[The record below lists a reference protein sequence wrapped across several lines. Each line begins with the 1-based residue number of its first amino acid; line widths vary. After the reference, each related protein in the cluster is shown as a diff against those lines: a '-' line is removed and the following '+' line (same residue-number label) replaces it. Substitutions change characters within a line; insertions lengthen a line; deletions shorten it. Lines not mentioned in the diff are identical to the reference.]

1 MNGMNLQ
8 ERADA
13 FYKSRSQ
20 EALEAAAEACLP
32 LCAAIA
38 RRFSGRGADE
48 EDLRQVA
55 AMACVK
61 ALHSYSPEHGAMF
74 STYAAQS
81 AAGAVRNHL
90 RDHAG
95 LVRTPRSLYEQSAK
109 LTRMRRELTQQLH
122 REPTVS
128 ELASAL
134 DWTMQQTID
143 TLMSRDA
150 QHTASF
156 DDKQDDDGLTLLDTL
171 GQNDAALSAF
181 EQNEDLKNVLSLLDI
196 HEQKLLKLRYFD
208 NLSQRA
214 VAQQLG
220 MTQMQVSRAE
230 RRLLSTLK
238 ERLQVS

>member
-13 FYKSRSQ
+13 YYRSRSK

-55 AMACVK
+55 AMACMK
-61 ALHSYSPEHGAMF
+61 ALSSYSPEHGALF

-81 AAGAVRNHL
+81 ATGAVRNHL
-90 RDHAG
+90 RDHGG

-109 LTRMRRELTQQLH
+109 LNRARQQLTQELH

-128 ELASAL
+128 ELASL
-134 DWTMQQTID
+134 LNWSMQQVID

-150 QHTASF
+150 QQTASF
-156 DDKQDDDGLTLLDTL
+156 DDKKDDDGLSLMETL
-171 GQNDAALSAF
+171 GENDHALSSF
-181 EQNEDLKNVLSLLDI
+181 EQNEDLKNVLSQLSL
-196 HEQKLLKLRYFD
+196 HEQQLLKLRYFD

-214 VAQQLG
+214 VAQQLN
-220 MTQMQVSRAE
+220 MTQMQVSRTE
-230 RRLLSTLK
+230 RRLLSILK
-238 ERLQVS
+238 ERLAFS

>member
-181 EQNEDLKNVLSLLDI
+181 EQNEDLKNVLSLLDN

-214 VAQQLG
+214 VAQQQG

>member
-1 MNGMNLQ
+1 MDGMNLQ
-8 ERADA
+8 QRADA
-13 FYKSRSQ
+13 YYRSRSK

-55 AMACVK
+55 AMACMK
-61 ALHSYSPEHGAMF
+61 ALSTYSPDHGALF

-109 LTRMRRELTQQLH
+109 LTRARAALTQELH

-134 DWTMQQTID
+134 NWSMQQVID

-150 QHTASF
+150 QQMASF
-156 DDKQDDDGLTLLDTL
+156 DDKKDDDGLTLLDTL
-171 GQNDAALSAF
+171 GENDQALSAF
-181 EQNEDLKNVLSLLDI
+181 EQNEDLKSVLSQLDI
-196 HEQKLLKLRYFD
+196 HEQQLLKLRYFD

-214 VAQQLG
+214 VAQKLG

-230 RRLLSTLK
+230 RRLLSALK
-238 ERLQVS
+238 ERLIVS

>member
-13 FYKSRSQ
+13 FYQSRSR

-48 EDLRQVA
+48 DDLRQVA

-109 LTRMRRELTQQLH
+109 LTRARRELTQQLH

-128 ELASAL
+128 ELASFL

-156 DDKQDDDGLTLLDTL
+156 DDKQDDDGLSLMDTL
-171 GQNDAALSAF
+171 GQHDPALASF
-181 EQNEDLKNVLSLLDI
+181 EQSEDLKNVLSQLDI
-196 HEQKLLKLRYFD
+196 HEQRLIKLRYFD

-220 MTQMQVSRAE
+220 MTQMQVSRVE
-230 RRLLSTLK
+230 RRLLSALK
-238 ERLQVS
+238 ERLRFS

>member
-150 QHTASF
+150 QHTASCA
-156 DDKQDDDGLTLLDTL
+156 DKQDDDGLTLLDTL

>member
-13 FYKSRSQ
+13 FYRLRSQ

-38 RRFSGRGADE
+38 RRFSGRGAEE

-61 ALHSYSPEHGAMF
+61 ALQSYSPEHGAMF

-90 RDHAG
+90 RDHGG

-109 LTRMRRELTQQLH
+109 INRARQELTQQLH

-134 DWTMQQTID
+134 GWTMQQTID

-150 QHTASF
+150 QKTASF
-156 DDKQDDDGLTLLDTL
+156 DDKKDDDGLTLMDTL
-171 GQNDAALSAF
+171 GQNDPALASF
-181 EQNEDLKNVLSLLDI
+181 EQNEDLKNVLSQLDI

-214 VAQQLG
+214 VAQMLG

-230 RRLLSTLK
+230 RRLLSSLK

>member
-1 MNGMNLQ
+1 MNGLKLQ
-8 ERADA
+8 ERANA
-13 FYKSRSQ
+13 FYRSRSQ

-109 LTRMRRELTQQLH
+109 LNRARQQLTQELH

-128 ELASAL
+128 ELASL
-134 DWTMQQTID
+134 LNWTMQQVID

-150 QHTASF
+150 QQTASF
-156 DDKQDDDGLTLLDTL
+156 DDKKDDDGLTLLDTL
-171 GQNDAALSAF
+171 GENDQALSAF
-181 EQNEDLKNVLSLLDI
+181 EQNEDLKNVLSQLSI
-196 HEQKLLKLRYFD
+196 HEQQLLKLRYFD

-220 MTQMQVSRAE
+220 MTQMQVSRTE
-230 RRLLSTLK
+230 RRLLMALK
-238 ERLQVS
+238 ERLAVS

>member
-1 MNGMNLQ
+1 MNGLDLQ
-8 ERADA
+8 ERANA

-90 RDHAG
+90 RDHAQ

-109 LTRMRRELTQQLH
+109 LTRMRQQLTQELH

-128 ELASAL
+128 ELSSAL
-134 DWTMQQTID
+134 NWSMQQTID

-156 DDKQDDDGLTLLDTL
+156 DDKQGDDDLSLMDTL
-171 GQNDAALSAF
+171 GQHDPALATF
-181 EQNEDLKNVLSLLDI
+181 EQNEDLKNVLAQLDV
-196 HEQKLLKLRYFD
+196 HEQKLLKLRFFD

>member
-196 HEQKLLKLRYFD
+196 HEQRLLKLRYFD

>member
-196 HEQKLLKLRYFD
+196 HEQKLLQLRYFD

>member
-181 EQNEDLKNVLSLLDI
+181 EQNEDLRNVLSLLDI

>member
-1 MNGMNLQ
+1 MDGMNLQ
-8 ERADA
+8 QRADA
-13 FYKSRSQ
+13 YYHSRSK
-20 EALEAAAEACLP
+20 EALEAAVEACLP
-32 LCAAIA
+32 LCSAIA

-55 AMACVK
+55 AMACMK
-61 ALHSYSPEHGAMF
+61 ALFTYSPDHGALF

-109 LTRMRRELTQQLH
+109 LTRARAKLTQELH

-128 ELASAL
+128 ELSSVL
-134 DWTMQQTID
+134 NWTMQQTID

-150 QHTASF
+150 QQTASF
-156 DDKQDDDGLTLLDTL
+156 DDKKEDDGLSLMETL
-171 GQNDAALSAF
+171 GEDDQALSAF
-181 EQNEDLKNVLSLLDI
+181 AQNEDLKNVISQLDL
-196 HEQKLLKLRYFD
+196 HEQQLLRLRYFD

-214 VAQQLG
+214 VAQKLG

-230 RRLLSTLK
+230 RRLLSALK
-238 ERLQVS
+238 ERLTIA

>member
-13 FYKSRSQ
+13 FYRLRSQ

-90 RDHAG
+90 RDHGG

-109 LTRMRRELTQQLH
+109 INRARQELTQQLH

-134 DWTMQQTID
+134 GWTMQQTID

-150 QHTASF
+150 QKTASF
-156 DDKQDDDGLTLLDTL
+156 DDKKDDDGLTLMDTL
-171 GQNDAALSAF
+171 GQNDPALASF
-181 EQNEDLKNVLSLLDI
+181 EQNEDLKNVLSQLDI

-214 VAQQLG
+214 VAQMLG

-230 RRLLSTLK
+230 RRLLSSLK

>member
-8 ERADA
+8 EKADA

-143 TLMSRDA
+143 TLVSRDA

-156 DDKQDDDGLTLLDTL
+156 DDKQDDDGLTLMDTL

-238 ERLQVS
+238 ERLKVS

>member
-1 MNGMNLQ
+1 MNGLNLQ

-13 FYKSRSQ
+13 FFISRSQ

-32 LCAAIA
+32 LCATIA

-48 EDLRQVA
+48 EDLKQVA

-109 LTRMRRELTQQLH
+109 LTRARAALTQQLH

-128 ELASAL
+128 ELASML
-134 DWTMQQTID
+134 NWTMQQVID

-150 QHTASF
+150 QQTASF
-156 DDKQDDDGLTLLDTL
+156 DDKKDDDGLTLLDTL
-171 GQNDAALSAF
+171 GENDQALSAF
-181 EQNEDLKNVLSLLDI
+181 EQNEDLKNVLSQLDI
-196 HEQKLLKLRYFD
+196 HEQQLLKLRYFD

-214 VAQQLG
+214 VAQKLG

-230 RRLLSTLK
+230 RRLLSALK
-238 ERLQVS
+238 ERLIVS

>member
-1 MNGMNLQ
+1 MPTITG
-8 ERADA
+8 
-13 FYKSRSQ
+13 
-20 EALEAAAEACLP
+20 
-32 LCAAIA
+32 
-38 RRFSGRGADE
+38 
-48 EDLRQVA
+48 DL
-55 AMACVK
+55 
-61 ALHSYSPEHGAMF
+61 
-74 STYAAQS
+74 
-81 AAGAVRNHL
+81 RNHL

-95 LVRTPRSLYEQSAK
+95 LVRTPRALYEQSAK
-109 LTRMRRELTQQLH
+109 LTRARAALTQQLH
-122 REPTVS
+122 HEPTVS

-134 DWTMQQTID
+134 NWSMQQVID

-150 QHTASF
+150 QQTASF
-156 DDKQDDDGLTLLDTL
+156 DDKKDDDGLSLLDTL
-171 GQNDAALSAF
+171 GENDQALSAF
-181 EQNEDLKNVLSLLDI
+181 EQNEDLKNVLSQLDM

>member
-13 FYKSRSQ
+13 YYRSRSK

-48 EDLRQVA
+48 EDLKQVA
-55 AMACVK
+55 AMACMK
-61 ALHSYSPEHGAMF
+61 ALSSYSPEHGALF

-81 AAGAVRNHL
+81 ATGAVRNHL
-90 RDHAG
+90 RDHGG

-109 LTRMRRELTQQLH
+109 LNRARQQLTQELH

-128 ELASAL
+128 ELASL
-134 DWTMQQTID
+134 LNWSMQQVID

-150 QHTASF
+150 QQTASF
-156 DDKQDDDGLTLLDTL
+156 DDKKDDDGLSLMETL
-171 GQNDAALSAF
+171 GENDHALSSF
-181 EQNEDLKNVLSLLDI
+181 EQNEDLKNVLSQLSL
-196 HEQKLLKLRYFD
+196 HEQQLLKLRYFD

-214 VAQQLG
+214 VAQQLN
-220 MTQMQVSRAE
+220 MTQMQVSRTE
-230 RRLLSTLK
+230 RRLLLALK
-238 ERLQVS
+238 ERLAVS

>member
-1 MNGMNLQ
+1 MNGLELQ
-8 ERADA
+8 ERANA
-13 FYKSRSQ
+13 FYRSRSQ

-109 LTRMRRELTQQLH
+109 LTRARAALTQQLH

-134 DWTMQQTID
+134 NWTMQQTID

-150 QHTASF
+150 QQTASF
-156 DDKQDDDGLTLLDTL
+156 DDKKDDDGLTLMDTL
-171 GQNDAALSAF
+171 GQHDPALSAF
-181 EQNEDLKNVLSLLDI
+181 EQNEDLKNVLSQLDV

-208 NLSQRA
+208 NLSQRV

-230 RRLLSTLK
+230 RRLLSALK

>member
-150 QHTASF
+150 QHISSF

-181 EQNEDLKNVLSLLDI
+181 EQNEDLRNVLSLLDI
-196 HEQKLLKLRYFD
+196 QEQKLLKLRYFD

>member
-1 MNGMNLQ
+1 MNGLNLQ

-13 FYKSRSQ
+13 FFHSRSQ

-48 EDLRQVA
+48 EDLKQVA
-55 AMACVK
+55 AMACIK

-109 LTRMRRELTQQLH
+109 LNRARQQLTQELH

-128 ELASAL
+128 ELASL
-134 DWTMQQTID
+134 LNWTMQQVID

-150 QHTASF
+150 QQTASF
-156 DDKQDDDGLTLLDTL
+156 DDKKDDDGLTLLDTL
-171 GQNDAALSAF
+171 GENDQALSAF
-181 EQNEDLKNVLSLLDI
+181 EQNEDLKNVLSQLSI
-196 HEQKLLKLRYFD
+196 HEQQLLKLRYFD

-220 MTQMQVSRAE
+220 MTQMQVSRTE
-230 RRLLSTLK
+230 RRLLMALK
-238 ERLQVS
+238 ERLAVS

>member
-1 MNGMNLQ
+1 MNGLNLQ

-13 FYKSRSQ
+13 YYRSRSK

-48 EDLRQVA
+48 EDLKQVA

-61 ALHSYSPEHGAMF
+61 ALHSYSPEHGALF

-109 LTRMRRELTQQLH
+109 LSRARQQLTQELH

-128 ELASAL
+128 ELASFL
-134 DWTMQQTID
+134 NWTMQQVID

-150 QHTASF
+150 QQTASF
-156 DDKQDDDGLTLLDTL
+156 DDKKDDDGLSLMETL
-171 GQNDAALSAF
+171 GENDQALSAF
-181 EQNEDLKNVLSLLDI
+181 EQNEDLKNVLSQLDT
-196 HEQKLLKLRYFD
+196 HEQQLLKLRYFD

-230 RRLLSTLK
+230 RRLLLTLK
-238 ERLQVS
+238 ERLAVS

>member
-1 MNGMNLQ
+1 MNGLDLQ
-8 ERADA
+8 ERANA

-55 AMACVK
+55 AMACIK

-90 RDHAG
+90 RDHAQ

-109 LTRMRRELTQQLH
+109 LTRMRQQLTQELH

-128 ELASAL
+128 ELSSAL
-134 DWTMQQTID
+134 NWSMQQTID

-156 DDKQDDDGLTLLDTL
+156 DDKQGDDDLSLMDTL
-171 GQNDAALSAF
+171 GQHDPALATF
-181 EQNEDLKNVLSLLDI
+181 EQNEDLKNVLAQLDV
-196 HEQKLLKLRYFD
+196 HEQKLLKLRFFD

>member
-81 AAGAVRNHL
+81 DAGAVRNHL

-122 REPTVS
+122 REPTVA